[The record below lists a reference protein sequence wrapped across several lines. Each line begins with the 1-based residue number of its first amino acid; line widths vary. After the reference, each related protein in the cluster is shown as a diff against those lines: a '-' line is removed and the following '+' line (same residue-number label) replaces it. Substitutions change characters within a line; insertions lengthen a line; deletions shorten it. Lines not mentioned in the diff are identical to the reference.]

1 MVENVSTHPYLPPG
15 LKLPCGYVEND
26 KSILEILGVFFGLTA
41 VVMVSTW
48 IYSGSNAKVKLSTVY
63 SASVVMVSTWIY
75 SGSNAKVKLSTVQ
88 RLTVCWFVLCG
99 CIHLI
104 LEGWFSVFHNSIAGD
119 QSFLSQLWK
128 EYSKA
133 DSRYVSADA
142 FALRGE
148 TAADKKK
155 EVKADTF
162 TVVMETVTA
171 WLEGP
176 GCLLIAM
183 GYVNN
188 NPNRYVLQLLV
199 STGQLYGTVL
209 YIGNEVKDGF
219 VHGLLWDPLYF
230 WFYFVVI
237 NSPWVIFPTL
247 LMVQSCGRMIQAQ
260 AQMDKAAKGKKKKN

>member
-1 MVENVSTHPYLPPG
+1 MAENVSTHPYLPQG
-15 LKLPCGYVEND
+15 LKLPCRYVEND
-26 KSILEILGVFFGLTA
+26 KSIQELLGVFFGLTA
-41 VVMVSTW
+41 LVMVSTW
-48 IYSGSNAKVKLSTVY
+48 IYSGSS
-63 SASVVMVSTWIY
+63 
-75 SGSNAKVKLSTVQ
+75 AKVKLSTVQ

-133 DSRYVSADA
+133 DSRYVSAD
-142 FALRGE
+142 
-148 TAADKKK
+148 
-155 EVKADTF
+155 TF
-162 TVVMETVTA
+162 TVVMETVTT

-176 GCLLIAM
+176 GCLFIAM

-188 NPNRYVLQLLV
+188 SPNRYVLQLLV

-219 VHGLLWDPLYF
+219 VHGRMWDPLYF

-237 NSPWVIFPTL
+237 NSPWVILPTL
-247 LMVQSCGRMIQAQ
+247 LMVQSCGKMVQAQ
-260 AQMDKAAKGKKKKN
+260 AQMDKAALVKGKKKKN